1 MTPARYWPLATGRM
15 VTSPFGPRAGGFHSG
30 VDFGWPGGSANKPV
44 YAVQAGTVIYAG
56 AAQGYGGPDPA
67 GWLVIDS
74 STEQGGGCLEYG
86 HIIREVA
93 VGDRVAAGQR
103 IGHINPNS
111 NTNGGVAPHLHL
123 SDMPYAYSAAA
134 KQDPMPRLVGAK
146 EPGRTE
152 PPVTDA
158 LPKVDYGI
166 TKTMYGFNPTT
177 PANATGNSNGP
188 RAKTLYFVIH
198 TQEGNGTA
206 VSLANYLNGTR
217 NVSYNLTWDAND
229 TVEVVPV
236 NQAPWAAAE
245 ANNIAVHGCFAGSF
259 ADWSRA
265 TWLSK
270 NAALRRAAKS
280 VAAACLQYDIPVV
293 KVLSTGGWPVTP
305 KGIAAHADFGKR
317 GGGHTDPG
325 VNFPWA
331 EFLVMVQQALDVM
344 RGAAVVPIDP
354 TPMPVPVPAPTI
366 DAMTQYVYSQM
377 QPYPQLAGKP
387 EALAELARKIDQG
400 MDLTLVDAIAAHIHG
415 LFTKERSA

>member
-44 YAVQAGTVIYAG
+44 YAVQGGTVIYAG

-86 HIIREVA
+86 HIIREVN

-103 IGHINPNS
+103 IGRINPDS
-111 NTNGGVAPHLHL
+111 GTNGGVAPHLHL
-123 SDMPYAYSAAA
+123 SDMPYAYNAST
-134 KQDPMPRLVGAK
+134 KQDPMPRLAAAL
-146 EPGRTE
+146 EPGQE
-152 PPVTDA
+152 PIAVTRP
-158 LPKVDYGI
+158 LVDYGI
-166 TKTMYGFNPTT
+166 TRKMPGYNATT
-177 PANATGNSNGP
+177 PANATGNSYGP
-188 RAKTLYFVIH
+188 RAKTLYFVLH

-206 VSLANYLNGTR
+206 ISLANFLNGTTDR
-217 NVSYNLTWDAND
+217 SYNLTWDATD

-245 ANNIAVHGCFAGSF
+245 ANTIAIHGCFAGSF
-259 ADWSRA
+259 ADWSKA

-280 VAAACLQYDIPVV
+280 VAAACLEYDIPVQWV
-293 KVLSTGGWPVTP
+293 RVSNGWPSDP
-305 KGIAAHADFGKR
+305 KGIAGHVDFGMR

-325 VNFPWA
+325 PNFPKT
-331 EFLVMVQQALDVM
+331 EFLNMV
-344 RGAAVVPIDP
+344 AADYAAMSGQVEPPKP
-354 TPMPVPVPAPTI
+354 TTPTLSTDQKVDYI
-366 DAMTQYVYSQM
+366 YGQL
-377 QPYPQLAGKP
+377 QPYPQLTGKP
-387 EALAELARKIDQG
+387 EALAELAAKIDRG
-400 MDLTLVDAIAAHIHG
+400 MDLTMVDAIAAHIHG
-415 LFTKERSA
+415 LFPSKGWSA